1 MQEEH
6 KAEIVDLIEE
16 DHYNGAR
23 YHQVCQQVG
32 VSDRTLQRWKRGNLK
47 D

>member
-1 MQEEH
+1 LQEEH

-23 YHQVCQQVG
+23 YHQVG